1 MMTTKFLRVA
11 ALAAL
16 IPLLALG
23 QSPTAP
29 APKNQPVDDLRKST
43 FQELLTA
50 DQPALVKTVPPPP
63 ACAAPVNPAAITEEL
78 KPLQGQWEGE
88 GAGGKC
94 AITITGNRLLYRN
107 DQGWHK
113 ATFTLPKG
121 ASPHQLHATIIGSS
135 ASPTEGIG
143 TVVYALY
150 TIENGTLRLGT
161 YDGSGAAPKT
171 FDDTRDQYTVQ
182 KIKAEKSKS
191 EASSS
196 K

>member
-1 MMTTKFLRVA
+1 MMTTGFLRVA

-16 IPLLALG
+16 MPLLAFG

-29 APKNQPVDDLRKST
+29 APKNQTVDDLLKNT
-43 FQELLTA
+43 FPDLLTV
-50 DQPALVKTVPPPP
+50 DKPALVKTVPPPP
-63 ACAAPVNPAAITEEL
+63 GCAAAVNPAAITEEF
-78 KPLQGQWEGE
+78 KPLQGHWEGK

-94 AITITGNRLLYRN
+94 TITITGNRLLYRN

-121 ASPHQLHATIIGSS
+121 TNPHQLHATITGSS
-135 ASPTEGIG
+135 ASATEGIG

-161 YDGSGAAPKT
+161 YDGSGEAPKT